1 MIRIV
6 AFAIVLTA
14 VASAAMAQT
23 TRVDTI
29 AEQQA
34 EKAKELGKEGPSKG
48 ELVVRRI
55 LLSPLLNGGDGVYPW
70 FGSVY
75 SGTGT
80 GIGVG
85 FLKRLP
91 SAAYFNLQTGVS
103 LNNSM
108 VLRGAFAAP
117 ELWRGMIQVDASA
130 QWLDARGVSFYGLG
144 PDSSRQVRERFD
156 FTPKDIGGNVTI
168 KPRHHVLLTGGY
180 TFMNFDSTRDTP
192 RFRGA
197 DAPGLDEELNFHV
210 SRATIAYDWRDPAPA
225 YSTRGGMYRA
235 TFEHNYETQGL
246 PYTFNLQEYEIV
258 QQLPLVKEQ
267 FVLAAHG
274 LMTLTSPLDGHEV
287 PVMLSPYL
295 GSTMALRG
303 FVNRRFTDRNRVLLT
318 GEYRWRPSRYLD
330 MAVFMDA
337 GQVARDRRD
346 FDVNRFE
353 TAWGIGAR
361 FHGPTFNALRVEIAH
376 GREGI
381 RLVIA
386 GSQPF

>member
-1 MIRIV
+1 MKTLIV
-6 AFAIVLTA
+6 IVLLSLAASHA
-14 VASAAMAQT
+14 VAQ
-23 TRVDTI
+23 TRVETI

-34 EKAKELGKEGPSKG
+34 EKAKQLGREGPSKG

-55 LLSPLLNGGDGVYPW
+55 LLSPLLSGGDGVYPW

-91 SAAYFNLQTGVS
+91 NAAYFNVQTGVS

-108 VLRGAFAAP
+108 LLRGNFAAP

-130 QWLDARGVSFYGLG
+130 QWLDARGVSFYGFG
-144 PDSSRQVRERFD
+144 QDSSRSIRERFD

-168 KPRHHVLLTGGY
+168 KPLRHVSLTGGY

-192 RFRGA
+192 RFRGSA
-197 DAPGLDEELNFHV
+197 APGMDEELNYHV
-210 SRATIAYDWRDPAPA
+210 SRATIAYDWRQAPG

-235 TFEHNYETQGL
+235 SFEHNFEAQGL
-246 PYTFNLQEYEIV
+246 PYTFNLQEYEVV

-267 FVLAAHG
+267 FVFAARG
-274 LMTLTSPLDGHEV
+274 LMTLATPLDGHEV
-287 PVMLSPYL
+287 PVMLSPFL

-303 FVNRRFTDRNRVLLT
+303 YANRRFTDRNRVLLT
-318 GEYRWRPSRYLD
+318 GEYRWRPSRYVD
-330 MAVFMDA
+330 MAVFLDA
-337 GQVARDRRD
+337 GQVARDRHD
-346 FDVNRFE
+346 FDVNRFA
-353 TAWGIGAR
+353 TSWGIGAR
-361 FHGPTFNALRVEIAH
+361 LHGPSFNALRVEIAR

-381 RLVIA
+381 RLVVA

>member
-1 MIRIV
+1 MKIV
-6 AFAIVLTA
+6 VVLIVLLLSA
-14 VASAAMAQT
+14 SHSAAQS
-23 TRVDTI
+23 TRADTI

-34 EKAKELGKEGPSKG
+34 EKAKQLGKEGPSKG

-80 GIGVG
+80 GLGVG

-108 VLRGAFAAP
+108 LLRGEFAAP
-117 ELWRGMIQVDASA
+117 ELWRGMMQVEASA

-144 PDSSRQVRERFD
+144 PDSSRQIRERFD
-156 FTPKDIGGNVTI
+156 FTPKDIGGSVTI
-168 KPRHHVLLTGGY
+168 KPFSHVSFTGGY

-192 RFRGA
+192 RFHNA
-197 DAPGLDEELNFHV
+197 DAPGLDEELNFHIA
-210 SRATIAYDWRDPAPA
+210 RGTIAYDWRPAPA
-225 YSTRGGMYRA
+225 YSTRGGLYRA
-235 TFEHNYETQGL
+235 TFEHNFEAQGL

-258 QQLPLVKEQ
+258 QQLPMVKEQ
-267 FVLAAHG
+267 FVLAARG
-274 LMTLTSPLDGHEV
+274 LMTLATPLDGHEV

-330 MAVFMDA
+330 MAVFIDA
-337 GQVARDRRD
+337 GQVAHDRRD
-346 FDVNRFE
+346 FDINRFE

-361 FHGPTFNALRVEIAH
+361 FHGPTFNALRVEIAR

-381 RLVIA
+381 RLVVA